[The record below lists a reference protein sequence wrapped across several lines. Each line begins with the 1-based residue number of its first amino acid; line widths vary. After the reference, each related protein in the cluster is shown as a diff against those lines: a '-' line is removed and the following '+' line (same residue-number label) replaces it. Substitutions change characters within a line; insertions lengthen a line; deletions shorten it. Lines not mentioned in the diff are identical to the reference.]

1 MEGRHA
7 ERSFR
12 ARGRDGRQ
20 SNGQSFDAKF
30 TDLVIRLT
38 VVGLFAYFSLTLL
51 APFAIMVIWA
61 VILAVAL
68 YPAFAALRKLLGG
81 RGGLA
86 ATLITLLG
94 LVIIVAPL
102 GAVTVNVAETTLELV
117 ADFENQTVAVPRP
130 PESVREWPVIGEKVH
145 AAWSLASSNLEAA
158 VKRFGPPLLQAA
170 GAIVGKIAGVGFGML
185 GFAVSVLI
193 AGFLFVPGP
202 RLGEVIKTFARRI
215 AAERGAHFVD
225 LAGATIRNISRGVI
239 GVALLQALL
248 TGLIL
253 SLFGVPAAGVIAFLV
268 LIFCIVQVGPVPV
281 VLPVIIWAWST
292 KDTGPAL
299 LLTLLLIVI
308 PVIDNVLKPIL
319 MARGLSTPML
329 VILLGVIGGTVSYGL
344 IGLFLGPILLGI
356 FYELLMAWV
365 KNETGVICHPIR
377 SVARVKI
384 HELCDIND
392 LKSNAWRQQEG
403 GIAQKPVELDDH
415 QRGVGHLDQVQ
426 RLLQLLAGQVAPTA
440 STGQRVI
447 RRLLITGLVL

>member
-1 MEGRHA
+1 MQGNHSGPAAAADVDRNA
-7 ERSFR
+7 
-12 ARGRDGRQ
+12 
-20 SNGQSFDAKF
+20 QSFDSKF
-30 TDLVIRLT
+30 TDLVIRLI

-51 APFAIMVIWA
+51 APFGIMIIWA

-68 YPAFAALRKLLGG
+68 YPAYASLRKLLGG

-86 ATLITLLG
+86 AILITLLG
-94 LVIIVAPL
+94 LGIIVVPL

-130 PESVREWPVIGEKVH
+130 PEAVRDWPVIGEKVH

-158 VKRFGPPLLQAA
+158 VRRFGPPLLHAT

-202 RLGEVIKTFARRI
+202 RLADVIKTFARRI
-215 AAERGAHFVD
+215 AADRGATFVD

-248 TGLIL
+248 VGLIL
-253 SLFGVPAAGVIAFLV
+253 TLFDVPAAGVIAFLV
-268 LIFCIVQVGPVPV
+268 LIFCIVQVGPVPAL
-281 VLPVIIWAWST
+281 LPVIIWAWAT

-299 LLTLLLIVI
+299 LLTLLLVPIA
-308 PVIDNVLKPIL
+308 VIDNVLKPIL

-356 FYELLMAWV
+356 FYELLMEWV
-365 KNETGVICHPIR
+365 KIE
-377 SVARVKI
+377 
-384 HELCDIND
+384 
-392 LKSNAWRQQEG
+392 
-403 GIAQKPVELDDH
+403 
-415 QRGVGHLDQVQ
+415 
-426 RLLQLLAGQVAPTA
+426 
-440 STGQRVI
+440 STGTEKVETI
-447 RRLLITGLVL
+447 

>member
-1 MEGRHA
+1 MIDKHLVSRQGR
-7 ERSFR
+7 
-12 ARGRDGRQ
+12 
-20 SNGQSFDAKF
+20 
-30 TDLVIRLT
+30 VI
-38 VVGLFAYFSLTLL
+38 V
-51 APFAIMVIWA
+51 
-61 VILAVAL
+61 
-68 YPAFAALRKLLGG
+68 
-81 RGGLA
+81 
-86 ATLITLLG
+86 
-94 LVIIVAPL
+94 
-102 GAVTVNVAETTLELV
+102 
-117 ADFENQTVAVPRP
+117 
-130 PESVREWPVIGEKVH
+130 
-145 AAWSLASSNLEAA
+145 EAA

-170 GAIVGKIAGVGFGML
+170 GAVVGKIAGIGFGML

-202 RLGEVIKTFARRI
+202 RLAEAIKTFARRI

-253 SLFGVPAAGVIAFLV
+253 TLFGVPGAGVIAFLV

-365 KNETGVICHPIR
+365 KTKRQPKRRKWSDGNGQNAGASTPPSLR
-377 SVARVKI
+377 YRRVAQALRPMAATRLGNHRRVRVVMFASMG
-384 HELCDIND
+384 EL
-392 LKSNAWRQQEG
+392 
-403 GIAQKPVELDDH
+403 P
-415 QRGVGHLDQVQ
+415 GVGATGPTALARALTVVDVGCTAPCGATRYARHADRGERTSDHGPGLRDRAWQP
-426 RLLQLLAGQVAPTA
+426 RHNPCAQLEHRQANGQNKGEPPEALAGSFHCSPPVVKCPGSSDIFVRSSSGSIFVTPAGTSKTNESAATWSPKRQF
-440 STGQRVI
+440 
-447 RRLLITGLVL
+447 LVWIVY

>member
-1 MEGRHA
+1 MQSEHSGPTSATDVNGR
-7 ERSFR
+7 
-12 ARGRDGRQ
+12 
-20 SNGQSFDAKF
+20 SFDAKF

-38 VVGLFAYFSLTLL
+38 VVGFFAYFSLTLL

-68 YPAFAALRKLLGG
+68 YPTFAALRNVLGG

-102 GAVTVNVAETTLELV
+102 GAVTLNVAETTLELV
-117 ADFENQTVAVPRP
+117 ADFENQAVTVPRP
-130 PESVREWPVIGEKVH
+130 PEAVRDWPVIGERVH

-170 GAIVGKIAGVGFGML
+170 GAIVGRIAGVGFGML

-202 RLGEVIKTFARRI
+202 RLGDVVKSFARRI
-215 AAERGAHFVD
+215 AADRGAYFVD

-268 LIFCIVQVGPVPV
+268 LLFCIVQVGPVPV
-281 VLPVIIWAWST
+281 VLPVIIWAWSA

-299 LLTLLLIVI
+299 ILTLLLIVI

-329 VILLGVIGGTVSYGL
+329 VILLGVIGGTVTYGL

-365 KNETGVICHPIR
+365 KNEAPGT
-377 SVARVKI
+377 
-384 HELCDIND
+384 E
-392 LKSNAWRQQEG
+392 KSE
-403 GIAQKPVELDDH
+403 V
-415 QRGVGHLDQVQ
+415 V
-426 RLLQLLAGQVAPTA
+426 
-440 STGQRVI
+440 
-447 RRLLITGLVL
+447 

>member
-1 MEGRHA
+1 MNNDPPELTA
-7 ERSFR
+7 VTDTSRS
-12 ARGRDGRQ
+12 A
-20 SNGQSFDAKF
+20 QSFDAKF
-30 TDLVIRLT
+30 TDLVIRLI

-51 APFAIMVIWA
+51 APFAVMVIWA

-102 GAVTVNVAETTLELV
+102 GALTVNVADTTLELV
-117 ADFENQTVAVPRP
+117 ADFENQTITVPRP
-130 PESVREWPVIGEKVH
+130 PEAVRDWPVIGEKVY

-170 GAIVGKIAGVGFGML
+170 GAIVGKVAGVGFGML

-202 RLGEVIKTFARRI
+202 RLAEVVKTFARRV
-215 AAERGAHFVD
+215 AADRGAHFVD

-253 SLFGVPAAGVIAFLV
+253 SLIGVPAAGLIAFLV
-268 LIFCIVQVGPVPV
+268 LIFCIVQIGPLPV

-292 KDTGPAL
+292 KETGPAL
-299 LLTLLLIVI
+299 ILTLLLIVI
-308 PVIDNVLKPIL
+308 PVIDNVLKPML

-356 FYELLMAWV
+356 FYELLIAWV
-365 KNETGVICHPIR
+365 KTGSPGSDR
-377 SVARVKI
+377 
-384 HELCDIND
+384 
-392 LKSNAWRQQEG
+392 
-403 GIAQKPVELDDH
+403 
-415 QRGVGHLDQVQ
+415 
-426 RLLQLLAGQVAPTA
+426 A
-440 STGQRVI
+440 ST
-447 RRLLITGLVL
+447 T

>member
-1 MEGRHA
+1 MQIDHSEPTAATDASVR
-7 ERSFR
+7 
-12 ARGRDGRQ
+12 
-20 SNGQSFDAKF
+20 SFDARF

-68 YPAFAALRKLLGG
+68 HPAFAALRRLLGG

-86 ATLITLLG
+86 ATLITVLG

-102 GAVTVNVAETTLELV
+102 GAVTVNVAETTLGLV
-117 ADFENQTVAVPRP
+117 ADFENQTVTVPRP
-130 PESVREWPVIGEKVH
+130 PEAVRDWPVIGERVH

-185 GFAVSVLI
+185 GFAVSMLI

-202 RLGEVIKTFARRI
+202 RLGEFVKTFARRI
-215 AAERGAHFVD
+215 AADRGASFVD

-253 SLFGVPAAGVIAFLV
+253 TLFDVPAPGVIAFLV

-281 VLPVIIWAWST
+281 VLPVIIWAWSA

-299 LLTLLLIVI
+299 ILTLLLIVT

-365 KNETGVICHPIR
+365 RNEAPG
-377 SVARVKI
+377 
-384 HELCDIND
+384 
-392 LKSNAWRQQEG
+392 SNM
-403 GIAQKPVELDDH
+403 
-415 QRGVGHLDQVQ
+415 
-426 RLLQLLAGQVAPTA
+426 
-440 STGQRVI
+440 
-447 RRLLITGLVL
+447 

>member
-1 MEGRHA
+1 MQNDQSGPTARRTDTYGR
-7 ERSFR
+7 
-12 ARGRDGRQ
+12 
-20 SNGQSFDAKF
+20 SFDAKF

-38 VVGLFAYFSLTLL
+38 LVGVFTFFSLTLL

-68 YPAFAALRKLLGG
+68 YPAFSALRNLFGG

-86 ATLITLLG
+86 ATVITLLG

-102 GAVTVNVAETTLELV
+102 GAGTVNVAETTLELV
-117 ADFENQTVAVPRP
+117 SRFENQTVAVPRP
-130 PESVREWPVIGEKVH
+130 PETVKEWPVIGERVH
-145 AAWSLASSNLEAA
+145 AAWSLASTNLEAA

-202 RLGEVIKTFARRI
+202 RLGETIKVFARRI
-215 AAERGAHFVD
+215 AADRGASFVD

-248 TGLIL
+248 TSLIL
-253 SLFGVPAAGVIAFLV
+253 TLFGVPAAGAIAFLV
-268 LIFCIVQVGPVPV
+268 LLFCIVQVGPIPV
-281 VLPVIIWAWST
+281 ILPVIIWVWTT

-299 LLTLLLIVI
+299 VLTLLLIVI

-329 VILLGVIGGTVSYGL
+329 VILLGVIGGTVTYGL

-365 KNETGVICHPIR
+365 KDET
-377 SVARVKI
+377 
-384 HELCDIND
+384 
-392 LKSNAWRQQEG
+392 
-403 GIAQKPVELDDH
+403 
-415 QRGVGHLDQVQ
+415 
-426 RLLQLLAGQVAPTA
+426 LA
-440 STGQRVI
+440 SERTGMA
-447 RRLLITGLVL
+447 

>member
-1 MEGRHA
+1 MQNDHSGPTAATEGNDR
-7 ERSFR
+7 
-12 ARGRDGRQ
+12 
-20 SNGQSFDAKF
+20 SFDAKF

-38 VVGLFAYFSLTLL
+38 VVGIFTYFSLTLL

-68 YPAFAALRKLLGG
+68 YPAFAALRNLLGG

-94 LVIIVAPL
+94 LVIVVVPL

-130 PESVREWPVIGEKVH
+130 PEKVKEWPVIGEKVY
-145 AAWSLASSNLEAA
+145 AAWSLASTNLEAA

-248 TGLIL
+248 TGLFL

-281 VLPVIIWAWST
+281 VLPVIIWAWSA

-299 LLTLLLIVI
+299 ILTLLLIVI

-365 KNETGVICHPIR
+365 KNETPG
-377 SVARVKI
+377 SEKAETAR
-384 HELCDIND
+384 
-392 LKSNAWRQQEG
+392 RQS
-403 GIAQKPVELDDH
+403 A
-415 QRGVGHLDQVQ
+415 
-426 RLLQLLAGQVAPTA
+426 
-440 STGQRVI
+440 
-447 RRLLITGLVL
+447 

>member
-1 MEGRHA
+1 MQNELTGVPA
-7 ERSFR
+7 VPDV
-12 ARGRDGRQ
+12 GRDGR
-20 SNGQSFDAKF
+20 SFDARF

-38 VVGLFAYFSLTLL
+38 LIGIFAYFSLTLL

-61 VILAVAL
+61 VILTVAL
-68 YPAFAALRKLLGG
+68 YPAFEALRRLLGG

-94 LVIIVAPL
+94 LLIIVAPL
-102 GAVTVNVAETTLELV
+102 GAVTVNLAETTVELV
-117 ADFENQTVAVPRP
+117 ADFENQTVTVPRP

-145 AAWSLASSNLEAA
+145 SAWSLASVNLEAA
-158 VKRFGPPLLQAA
+158 VKRFGPPLLTAA
-170 GAIVGKIAGVGFGML
+170 GAIVAKIAGIGFGML

-202 RLGEVIKTFARRI
+202 GLAEGIKTFGRRI

-248 TGLIL
+248 TGLFL
-253 SLFGVPAAGVIAFLV
+253 SLFGVPGAGVIAFLV

-329 VILLGVIGGTVSYGL
+329 VILLGVIGGTVTYGL

-356 FYELLMAWV
+356 FYELLMAWL
-365 KNETGVICHPIR
+365 KNETP
-377 SVARVKI
+377 AP
-384 HELCDIND
+384 
-392 LKSNAWRQQEG
+392 AT
-403 GIAQKPVELDDH
+403 VEM
-415 QRGVGHLDQVQ
+415 
-426 RLLQLLAGQVAPTA
+426 A
-440 STGQRVI
+440 
-447 RRLLITGLVL
+447 

>member
-1 MEGRHA
+1 MQTDHSGPTA
-7 ERSFR
+7 
-12 ARGRDGRQ
+12 ALDAT
-20 SNGQSFDAKF
+20 GQSLDAKV
-30 TDLVIRLT
+30 TDLVIRLAI
-38 VVGLFAYFSLTLL
+38 VGIFAYFALTLL

-94 LVIIVAPL
+94 LVIVVGPL
-102 GAVTVNVAETTLELV
+102 AAITVNLADTTLNLV
-117 ADFENQTVAVPRP
+117 ANFENQTVTVPRP
-130 PESVREWPVIGEKVH
+130 PEAVRDWPVIGDRVH
-145 AAWSLASSNLEAA
+145 AAWSLASTNLEAA

-170 GAIVGKIAGVGFGML
+170 GGIVGKIAGVGFGML

-193 AGFLFVPGP
+193 AGFLFIPGP

-215 AAERGAHFVD
+215 ADDRGAQFVD

-253 SLFGVPAAGVIAFLV
+253 SVFGIPAAGFLAFLV
-268 LIFCIVQVGPVPV
+268 LLFCIVQVGPLPV
-281 VLPVIIWAWST
+281 VLPLIIWAWT
-292 KDTGPAL
+292 AMDTGPAL
-299 LLTLLLIVI
+299 LLTLLLVVI

-356 FYELLMAWV
+356 FYELVKAWV
-365 KNETGVICHPIR
+365 GGPEVGVN
-377 SVARVKI
+377 VT
-384 HELCDIND
+384 
-392 LKSNAWRQQEG
+392 
-403 GIAQKPVELDDH
+403 
-415 QRGVGHLDQVQ
+415 QREE
-426 RLLQLLAGQVAPTA
+426 R
-440 STGQRVI
+440 I
-447 RRLLITGLVL
+447 

>member
-1 MEGRHA
+1 MHSDHSGPTAVTDVDR
-7 ERSFR
+7 
-12 ARGRDGRQ
+12 
-20 SNGQSFDAKF
+20 NGQSFDAKF

-51 APFAIMVIWA
+51 APFGIMVIWA

-68 YPAFAALRKLLGG
+68 YPAYAALRKLLGG

-94 LVIIVAPL
+94 LVIVVAPL

-117 ADFENQTVAVPRP
+117 ADFENQTVVVPRP
-130 PESVREWPVIGEKVH
+130 PEAVRDWPVIGERVH

-170 GAIVGKIAGVGFGML
+170 GAIVGKIAGIGFGML

-202 RLGEVIKTFARRI
+202 RLADVVKTFARRI
-215 AAERGAHFVD
+215 AADRGAHFVD

-248 TGLIL
+248 VGLIL
-253 SLFGVPAAGVIAFLV
+253 TLFDVPAAGVIAFLV

-281 VLPVIIWAWST
+281 LLPVIIWAWAT

-299 LLTLLLIVI
+299 LLTLLLIPI
-308 PVIDNVLKPIL
+308 AVIDNVLKPIL

-329 VILLGVIGGTVSYGL
+329 VILLGVIGGTVTYGL

-365 KNETGVICHPIR
+365 KDETPGPEKAEMV
-377 SVARVKI
+377 
-384 HELCDIND
+384 
-392 LKSNAWRQQEG
+392 
-403 GIAQKPVELDDH
+403 
-415 QRGVGHLDQVQ
+415 
-426 RLLQLLAGQVAPTA
+426 
-440 STGQRVI
+440 
-447 RRLLITGLVL
+447 